1 MKKYI
6 FIAAICLGTANVQA
20 DEATTATAKKL
31 HAENCLSCHKP
42 DIYTRAE
49 AKVTSKKRLSTQVR
63 MCVTQLQL
71 PWFDE
76 ETESVTEYL
85 NTEFYK
91 FK

>member
-6 FIAAICLGTANVQA
+6 IIAAICLGTTSVQA
-20 DEATTATAKKL
+20 YDATTAEKL

-42 DIYTRAE
+42 DLYTRAE
-49 AKVTSKKRLSTQVR
+49 AKVTSKEQLSTQVR
-63 MCVTQLQL
+63 MCVARLQL

-76 ETESVTEYL
+76 ETDSVTEYL

>member
-6 FIAAICLGTANVQA
+6 FIAAICL
-20 DEATTATAKKL
+20 ATASVHADDSTAEKL
-31 HAENCLSCHKP
+31 HADNCLSCHKP
-42 DIYTRAE
+42 DLYTRAE
-49 AKVTSKKRLSTQVR
+49 AKVTSKEKLSPQVR
-63 MCVTQLQL
+63 MCVARLQL

-76 ETESVTEYL
+76 ETDSVTEYL

>member
-1 MKKYI
+1 VKKYL
-6 FIAAICLGTANVQA
+6 FIATICLGTASVQA
-20 DEATTATAKKL
+20 NDTTTAEKL

-42 DIYTRAE
+42 DLYTRAE
-49 AKVTSKKRLSTQVR
+49 AKVTSREQLSTQVR
-63 MCVTQLQL
+63 MRVTQLQL

-76 ETESVTEYL
+76 ETEEMAEYL

>member
-6 FIAAICLGTANVQA
+6 FIAAICFGSASVQA
-20 DEATTATAKKL
+20 DDTTATAEKL

-42 DIYTRAE
+42 DLYTRAD
-49 AKVTSKKRLSTQVR
+49 AKVTSKERLATQVR
-63 MCVTQLQL
+63 MCVAQLQL

-76 ETESVTEYL
+76 ETDSVTEYL